1 MTGMTTITSKR
12 QMTIPAKLF
21 RELNLQEGDRLIVT
35 EVGGELRLKKA
46 TAMVMKYAGLLAP
59 QGKPVDLDKAISQA
73 KLARFSQSPV

>member
-35 EVGGELRLKKA
+35 EVAGELRLKKA
-46 TAMVMKYAGLLAP
+46 TTMVLKYAGLLAL
-59 QGKPVDLDKAISQA
+59 QGKSIDLDKAISQA
-73 KLARFSQSPV
+73 KLARFSQPLV

>member
-1 MTGMTTITSKR
+1 MTGMMTITSKR

-46 TAMVMKYAGLLAP
+46 TTMVMMYAGLLAP
-59 QGKPVDLDKAISQA
+59 QGKSVDFDKAISQA
-73 KLARFSQSPV
+73 KLARFSQPPI